1 MIVRAE
7 DVRAEGLQVDLQ
19 PKIGPLSYEGGLE
32 IGVAATR
39 LVASIARARRGL
51 SCAGRLVATAR
62 VPCARCLEQY
72 PLTVDK
78 EFDLLYLPP
87 RAGAKEGPVDVQIAR
102 EDLDVSYLD
111 EEGKL
116 DMDQLAAEQ
125 IYLDIP
131 LKPLCSLDCRG
142 LCSRCGANL
151 NTEGC
156 RCASTS

>member
-1 MIVRAE
+1 MIVRAD

-19 PKIGPLSYEGGLE
+19 PQIGPLSYEGGLE

-51 SCAGRLVATAR
+51 SCVGRFVATAR
-62 VPCARCLEQY
+62 IPCARCLEQY
-72 PLTVDK
+72 ALTVDK
-78 EFDLLYLPP
+78 EFDLLYLPS
-87 RAGAKEGPVDVQIAR
+87 RAGSKEGPAELQIGR

-111 EEGKL
+111 EEGRL
-116 DMDQLAAEQ
+116 DMDQLATEQ

-131 LKPLCSLDCRG
+131 LKPLCSQDCKG
-142 LCSRCGANL
+142 LCSGCGANL